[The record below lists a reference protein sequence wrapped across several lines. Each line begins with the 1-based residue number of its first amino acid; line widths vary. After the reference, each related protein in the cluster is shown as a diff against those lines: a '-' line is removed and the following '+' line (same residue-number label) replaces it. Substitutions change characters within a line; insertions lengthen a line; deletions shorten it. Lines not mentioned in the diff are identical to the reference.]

1 MPHKLKKWSAEEE
14 RIESNWWL
22 IIYVNLSRVQVYTCT
37 WIRFSICTLIIT
49 WQWCN
54 LFALRMRMS
63 TECVHAHTYIHIFIK
78 IDDPLFSFFW
88 PKDFDWQTHAFKK
101 KREDCYDYIRL
112 EKCMWL
118 RWAYL
123 MFYLIYSRWIF
134 YNHMS
139 RATEENEKKKA
150 KTEKPLRIIA

>member
-112 EKCMWL
+112 EKCMCL
-118 RWAYL
+118 LCDYDG
-123 MFYLIYSRWIF
+123 LILCFISSIQGGSSITICQERQRK
-134 YNHMS
+134 M
-139 RATEENEKKKA
+139 KKKR
-150 KTEKPLRIIA
+150 LRRKSH